1 MKKFIATMAAA
12 AFILAGCAQEFDGM
26 GNKQMIGGGTGA
38 VLGGLAGSQF
48 GKGSGQL
55 VGVGV
60 GALLGT
66 LVGSSIGKSLD
77 KADLAYAQQAHQQAY
92 SAPIGQSINWNN
104 PQSGHYGSVTPLR
117 DGTSTSGRYCREYSQ
132 TIYVDGR
139 SETGKGTACQNSDGT
154 WQIQQ

>member
-1 MKKFIATMAAA
+1 MKNFIATLAVA
-12 AFILAGCAQEFDGM
+12 AFVLAGCADYGNM

-60 GALLGT
+60 GALLGAMA
-66 LVGSSIGKSLD
+66 GSSIGQSLD
-77 KADLAYAQQAHQQAY
+77 KADMMYAQRAHEQAY
-92 SAPIGQSINWNN
+92 TAPIGQSINWNN
-104 PQSGHYGSVTPLR
+104 PQSGHYGTVTPVR
-117 DGTSTSGRYCREYSQ
+117 DGRSTSGRYCREYSQ

-139 SETGKGTACQNSDGT
+139 SETGKGTACQNPDGT
-154 WQIQQ
+154 WQIQN